1 MNFYGYLSY
10 QGPRTKARY
19 YINKS
24 TTSIG
29 TNQND
34 DIRVKLPKA
43 AKIDL
48 VLNIRKLATGY
59 EYNLS
64 VFQDGINIS
73 INDKHLQIS
82 HGKFK
87 LQDRDII
94 SIKDIKFMLH
104 TKTKSPDSSTFNEKL
119 SYEIDSKNDRSMI
132 GNVDLCLDVGTEVIT
147 DSKSLNENSIES
159 EAIETNRNEVHK
171 KCPNVILGED
181 KFNDTFEIVP
191 EVSKLLSTTPTTR
204 SDNNTI
210 PNLNLKSS
218 LRKLISSSARKSVIF
233 NEIVEVNSSQYDAL
247 TGKLFASKRISKK
260 LFDCSTQNP
269 PGENTPLFVKNE
281 SFWKSKIP
289 ILSASVNSKRI
300 DQSVATKPV
309 VCPYIISDQNTKN
322 SSDFTSKS
330 NSNDGNPIPYFKS
343 IDNDLC
349 SLESAGSLSEN
360 SKSNSF
366 DSLPRKQ
373 SDETPP
379 VKSDLATNLFE
390 VFRTSSDQQIVGPMK
405 KIDQTL
411 ILKYADGDSS
421 LDSEIKQPQTPNA
434 DYDSNVGFGVKKL
447 HQLQTPNADYDSNV
461 DFGVKKLQQPHTP
474 TADYDSNVDYGI
486 KKLQQPQTPTADYD
500 SNPQTPTAD
509 YDSNVDYGIKKLH
522 HCPTPIADYESNVD
536 YGIKKL
542 QQPQTPTADY
552 DLNVDYG
559 IKKLQQPH
567 IPTAD
572 YDSNADY
579 GIKKLQ
585 QCRTPIADY
594 GSNVDYGIKKL
605 QQPQTPTADYDSNVD
620 YGIKK
625 LHQCR
630 IPIADYESNVDFGI
644 KKLQQPQTPTA
655 DYDLNVDY
663 GIKKLQQPQTP
674 TADYDSN
681 VDYGI
686 KKLQQPQTP
695 TADYDLNVD
704 FGIKKF
710 IGNGS
715 PLADYSLNV
724 SCIKDIFED
733 NLDYEENFSKSNK
746 PKQRQRTRKIDH
758 GSKSIDQN
766 EYRRMTRSV
775 CKAKKEESN
784 IEEKEEYPSNLRKKL
799 NSSKK
804 RRKTTKDEIGELVDS
819 DDDSENLKLN
829 IKQLVQSYEESSLRN
844 SSKKCTKTRFGLNK
858 NSENDFHINE
868 ILNADDESLVNLVN
882 SKNSSK
888 TNRSKNKEL
897 TSQTESTQ
905 TKNLN
910 QKKRRINVSSAASS
924 RPVNELIDYSSF
936 KLKHKREKL
945 EIKLP
950 EEDYRMSLGILSD
963 ENKSIRNDMNNFY
976 EEFDSSVN
984 VEPKKIVRSRS
995 RRY

>member
-171 KCPNVILGED
+171 KCPNIILGED

-379 VKSDLATNLFE
+379 VKNFGVKKL
-390 VFRTSSDQQIVGPMK
+390 QQPH
-405 KIDQTL
+405 
-411 ILKYADGDSS
+411 
-421 LDSEIKQPQTPNA
+421 TPTA
-434 DYDSNVGFGVKKL
+434 DYDSNVEYGI
-447 HQLQTPNADYDSNV
+447 
-461 DFGVKKLQQPHTP
+461 KKLQQPHTP

-500 SNPQTPTAD
+500 SNVDYGIKKLQQPQTPTAD

-630 IPIADYESNVDFGI
+630 IPIADYESN
-644 KKLQQPQTPTA
+644 
-655 DYDLNVDY
+655 
-663 GIKKLQQPQTP
+663 
-674 TADYDSN
+674 
-681 VDYGI
+681 
-686 KKLQQPQTP
+686 
-695 TADYDLNVD
+695 
-704 FGIKKF
+704 
-710 IGNGS
+710 
-715 PLADYSLNV
+715 
-724 SCIKDIFED
+724 
-733 NLDYEENFSKSNK
+733 
-746 PKQRQRTRKIDH
+746 
-758 GSKSIDQN
+758 
-766 EYRRMTRSV
+766 
-775 CKAKKEESN
+775 
-784 IEEKEEYPSNLRKKL
+784 
-799 NSSKK
+799 
-804 RRKTTKDEIGELVDS
+804 
-819 DDDSENLKLN
+819 
-829 IKQLVQSYEESSLRN
+829 
-844 SSKKCTKTRFGLNK
+844 
-858 NSENDFHINE
+858 
-868 ILNADDESLVNLVN
+868 
-882 SKNSSK
+882 
-888 TNRSKNKEL
+888 
-897 TSQTESTQ
+897 
-905 TKNLN
+905 
-910 QKKRRINVSSAASS
+910 
-924 RPVNELIDYSSF
+924 
-936 KLKHKREKL
+936 
-945 EIKLP
+945 
-950 EEDYRMSLGILSD
+950 
-963 ENKSIRNDMNNFY
+963 
-976 EEFDSSVN
+976 
-984 VEPKKIVRSRS
+984 
-995 RRY
+995 